1 MRRLAALLG
10 LAALAAC
17 NTDIDQS
24 TRPDNI
30 AGTYHLVSL
39 AGAPLPAPT
48 TIDTTSFQLESGE
61 LVMTADGMWT
71 ELLALTTVSPT
82 GVKRPSTTSG
92 SGTWVILRDQAY
104 IAFMD
109 RRNAYS
115 FSGVGS
121 GNMIVLRTIGGQ
133 EMVYRR

>member
-1 MRRLAALLG
+1 MRRLAAILG

-30 AGTYHLVSL
+30 AGTYHLASL
-39 AGAPLPAPT
+39 GGAPLPAPT
-48 TIDTTSFQLESGE
+48 TIDSTSFQLESGE

-71 ELLALTTVSPT
+71 ESLALTTVSPS
-82 GVKRPSTTSG
+82 GVKQLTTSSGAG
-92 SGTWVILRDQAY
+92 SWVILRDQAY

-121 GNMIVLRTIGGQ
+121 GNMIVLRTTGGQ

>member
-1 MRRLAALLG
+1 MRRFAAILG
-10 LAALAAC
+10 LAVLAAC

-30 AGTYHLVSL
+30 AGTYHLASL
-39 AGAPLPAPT
+39 GGAPLPAST
-48 TIDTTSFQLESGE
+48 TIDSTSFQLESGE

-71 ELLALTTVSPT
+71 ESLALTTVSPT
-82 GVKRPSTTSG
+82 GVRQPATSSGAG
-92 SGTWVILRDQAY
+92 SWVILRDQAY

-121 GNMIVLRTIGGQ
+121 GNMIVLRTTGGQ

>member
-1 MRRLAALLG
+1 MRRLAAILG
-10 LAALAAC
+10 LAALTAC

-30 AGTYHLVSL
+30 AGTYHLATIGGASLPVSR
-39 AGAPLPAPT
+39 T
-48 TIDTTSFQLESGE
+48 VDSTSVQLVSGE

-71 ELLALTTVSPT
+71 EALALTTISPT
-82 GVKRPSTTSG
+82 GVRRAVTSSGAG
-92 SGTWVILRDQAY
+92 SWVILRDQAY
-104 IAFMD
+104 IAFTD
-109 RRNAYS
+109 RLNAYS

-121 GNMIVLRTIGGQ
+121 GSMIVLRTTDGE